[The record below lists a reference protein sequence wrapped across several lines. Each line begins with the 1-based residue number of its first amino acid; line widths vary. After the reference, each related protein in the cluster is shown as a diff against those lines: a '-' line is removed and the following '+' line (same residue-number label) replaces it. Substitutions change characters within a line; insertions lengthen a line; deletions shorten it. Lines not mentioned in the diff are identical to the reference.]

1 MKDLHATLPFTEPRF
16 FYFLLIGV
24 ALLGLCKLL
33 FSGKPKYAYVLA
45 FISLAYIVL
54 FFTKPVQILGL
65 IAYCYGIYYL
75 FARVLKF
82 QGLLLPV
89 ILLSLPMIFMKT
101 LNILPTGEPG
111 ALHTL
116 SLIFQ
121 IAGISF
127 MTFKVIQ
134 LYIDEGTQEKT
145 VSVLDFFNFTAFV
158 PTLLIGPIDRY
169 ARFNENVRKGYES
182 MTSESFLDGINDIVR
197 GLLYKF
203 IIAHAISILVLERL
217 YNDGTFL
224 FHLTT
229 MYSYLF
235 YLFFDFAGYSLLAIG
250 FSKLIGIQTPINFNK
265 PFLAV
270 NPKDFWKRWHATL
283 GDWLNDYFFKPI
295 FKELTTKK
303 KFKPIQ
309 RQNLALFLTFTL
321 MGFWNGFELHYIL
334 SGMLFGLFSITH
346 NYYVYRCK
354 KEGRDVFFGNL
365 PPQAVRLISI
375 FLMFNSVAFAIYVF
389 SGKISYLFDKIY

>member
-1 MKDLHATLPFTEPRF
+1 MGKLHHILPFTEPGF
-16 FYFLLIGV
+16 FYFVFLGI
-24 ALLGLCKLL
+24 ALLAVGKFL
-33 FSGKPKYAYVLA
+33 FSKTLKYSYLMA
-45 FISLAYIVL
+45 FVSLAYIL
-54 FFTKPVQILGL
+54 MYFTKPVQIIGL
-65 IAYCYGIYYL
+65 ITYCYLIYL
-75 FARVLKF
+75 VFARVLKY

-101 LNILPTGEPG
+101 LNILPTEEPG
-111 ALHTL
+111 PLHILAT
-116 SLIFQ
+116 IFQ

-134 LYIDEGTQEKT
+134 LYIDEGQKEER

-158 PTLLIGPIDRY
+158 PTLLIGPIDRF
-169 ARFNENVRKGYES
+169 ARFKENVNKGYES
-182 MTSESFLDGINDIVR
+182 MTSGLFLDGLNDLIR

-203 IIAHAISILVLERL
+203 IIAYAIQVMILDQLE
-217 YNDGTFL
+217 NNGTIL
-224 FHLTT
+224 FHLVN

-250 FSKLIGIQTPINFNK
+250 VGKMMGIHVPVNFNK

-321 MGFWNGFELHYIL
+321 MGFWNGFELHFIL

-346 NYYVYRCK
+346 NYYVYLCK
-354 KEGRDVFFGNL
+354 KKGKDVFFGKL
-365 PPQAVRLISI
+365 SPRAIQLISI

-389 SGKISYLFDKIY
+389 SGKISYLFDKIF